1 MKPYKTIHGNPLI
14 SKIVI
19 GKKLPS
25 PKIPLKLFT
34 KVSELPPSI
43 MNSKTL
49 EHLNCANCY
58 ISDLPKYLTKISFI
72 DITNTNITKN
82 ISSSESINLET

>member
-1 MKPYKTIHGNPLI
+1 VKPYKTIHGNPLI

-34 KVSELPPSI
+34 KVSELKKVIYFYENP
-43 MNSKTL
+43 
-49 EHLNCANCY
+49 
-58 ISDLPKYLTKISFI
+58 
-72 DITNTNITKN
+72 
-82 ISSSESINLET
+82 